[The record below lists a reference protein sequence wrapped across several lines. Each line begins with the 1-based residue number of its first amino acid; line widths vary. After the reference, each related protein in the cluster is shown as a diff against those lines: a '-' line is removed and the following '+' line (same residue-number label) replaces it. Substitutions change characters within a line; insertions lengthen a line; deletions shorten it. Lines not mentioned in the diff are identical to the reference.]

1 MRGVKKA
8 KTQTRKQWLIIAVI
22 VLATASLTAW
32 WCMRKADQSAKKREQ
47 STTALSDAAKFKQH
61 YSQAADDNRFVYV
74 SPSEIKQIFEHG
86 SGLVFLGFKECPWCQ
101 KLAPMIDEAAKAEG
115 LTKVY
120 YMDIRQARANND
132 VTYQMLVEKLKDYLA
147 KDGSGNPRIF
157 VPDVTALRDGKIVGR
172 FLPETSIDD
181 KGLTPGEY
189 WTTERRADAIKQL
202 REIIAKTR

>member
-1 MRGVKKA
+1 MSAKKSKA
-8 KTQTRKQWLIIAVI
+8 RERKQWIIVAAIVAAVAL
-22 VLATASLTAW
+22 LAAW
-32 WCMRKADQSAKKREQ
+32 WCILKVSQSSKEYEQ
-47 STTALSDAAKFKQH
+47 STVALSDAAKFKQH
-61 YSQAADDNRFVYV
+61 YSQVADDNRFVYV

-101 KLAPMIDEAAKAEG
+101 KLALTIDEAAKVEG

-132 VTYQMLVEKLKDYLA
+132 VTYQMLVKKLKDYLA
-147 KDGSGNPRIF
+147 KDGDGNPRIF
-157 VPDVTALRDGKIVGR
+157 VPDVTALHDGKIVGR

>member
-1 MRGVKKA
+1 MSTKKSKA
-8 KTQTRKQWLIIAVI
+8 RERKQWIIVAAIVAAVAL
-22 VLATASLTAW
+22 LAAW
-32 WCMRKADQSAKKREQ
+32 WCILKVSQSSKEYEQ

-132 VTYQMLVEKLKDYLA
+132 VTYQMLVEKLKYYLA
-147 KDGSGNPRIF
+147 KDGDGNPRIF
-157 VPDVTALRDGKIVGR
+157 VPDVTALHDGKIVGR

>member
-1 MRGVKKA
+1 MSAKKSKA
-8 KTQTRKQWLIIAVI
+8 RERKQWIIVAAIVAAVAL
-22 VLATASLTAW
+22 LAAW
-32 WCMRKADQSAKKREQ
+32 WCILKVSQSSKEYEQ

-147 KDGSGNPRIF
+147 KDGDGNPRIF
-157 VPDVTALRDGKIVGR
+157 VPDVTALHDGKIVGR

-181 KGLTPGEY
+181 KGLTSGEY

>member
-1 MRGVKKA
+1 MRGTKKA
-8 KTQTRKQWLIIAVI
+8 KTQTRKQWLVIAVI

-115 LTKVY
+115 LTKIY

-147 KDGSGNPRIF
+147 KDGDGNPRIF
-157 VPDVTALRDGKIVGR
+157 VPDVTALHDGKIVGR

-189 WTTERRADAIKQL
+189 WTTERRADALKQL

>member
-1 MRGVKKA
+1 MRGAKKA
-8 KTQTRKQWLIIAVI
+8 KTQTRKQWLIIAAI

-61 YSQAADDNRFVYV
+61 YSQVADDNRFVYV

-132 VTYQMLVEKLKDYLA
+132 ETYQMLVDKLKGHLA

-181 KGLTPGEY
+181 KGFTPGEY
-189 WTTERRADAIKQL
+189 WTAARRADAIKQL
-202 REIIAKTR
+202 RAIIAKTR

>member
-1 MRGVKKA
+1 
-8 KTQTRKQWLIIAVI
+8 
-22 VLATASLTAW
+22 
-32 WCMRKADQSAKKREQ
+32 MRKADQSAKKREQ

-61 YSQAADDNRFVYV
+61 YLQVADDNRFVYV
-74 SPSEIKQIFEHG
+74 SPSEIKQIFKHG

-147 KDGSGNPRIF
+147 KDGDGNPRIF
-157 VPDVTALRDGKIVGR
+157 VPDVTALHDGKIVGR

>member
-1 MRGVKKA
+1 MRGAKKT
-8 KTQTRKQWLIIAVI
+8 KTQTRKQWLIIVVI

-47 STTALSDAAKFKQH
+47 STAALSDAAKFKQR
-61 YSQAADDNRFVYV
+61 YPQVADDNRFAYV
-74 SPSEIKQIFEHG
+74 SPDEIKQIFEHG

-115 LTKVY
+115 LDKVY

-132 VTYQMLVEKLKDYLA
+132 ATYQMLVDKLKGHLA

-157 VPDVTALRDGKIVGR
+157 VPDMTAKLSGGFYRKR
-172 FLPETSIDD
+172 PLMT
-181 KGLTPGEY
+181 K
-189 WTTERRADAIKQL
+189 A
-202 REIIAKTR
+202 

>member
-202 REIIAKTR
+202 RAIIAKTR

>member
-1 MRGVKKA
+1 MRGAKKA
-8 KTQTRKQWLIIAVI
+8 KTQTRKQWLIIAAI

-32 WCMRKADQSAKKREQ
+32 WCIRKADQSAKKREQ

-147 KDGSGNPRIF
+147 KDGDGNPRIF
-157 VPDVTALRDGKIVGR
+157 VPDVTALHDGKIVGR

>member
-1 MRGVKKA
+1 MRGAKKA

-115 LTKVY
+115 LTKIY

-147 KDGSGNPRIF
+147 KDGDGNPRIF
-157 VPDVTALRDGKIVGR
+157 VPDVTALHDGKIVGR

>member
-1 MRGVKKA
+1 MRGAKKA
-8 KTQTRKQWLIIAVI
+8 KTQTRKQWLIIAAI

-47 STTALSDAAKFKQH
+47 STVALSDAAKFKQH
-61 YSQAADDNRFVYV
+61 YLQVADDNRFVYV

-147 KDGSGNPRIF
+147 KDGDGNPRIF
-157 VPDVTALRDGKIVGR
+157 VPDVTALHDGKIVGR

-189 WTTERRADAIKQL
+189 WTAERRADAIKQL
-202 REIIAKTR
+202 RAIIAKTR